1 MPADF
6 DEQSSVARVQAHTVH
21 IFSKYLAQYETQY
34 EKQSNRKI
42 LEQMIILYSILKLRH
57 FELLN
62 QTISVN
68 THFTFSILIFLLSIY
83 KIIFPSQ
90 NSVMLFSFF
99 PEFLV

>member
-21 IFSKYLAQYETQY
+21 IFSKYLAQY

-90 NSVMLFSFF
+90 NSVVLFSFF
-99 PEFLV
+99 P